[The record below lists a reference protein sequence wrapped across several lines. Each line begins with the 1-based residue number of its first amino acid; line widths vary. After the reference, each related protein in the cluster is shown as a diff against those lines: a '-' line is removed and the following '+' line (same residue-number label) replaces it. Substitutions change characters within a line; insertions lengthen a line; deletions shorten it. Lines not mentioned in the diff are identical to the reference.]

1 MVYKQDEVGNKI
13 IVELYKEHSAIYIK
27 LASESVKRL
36 IGNVLFKERTLFV
49 ERNSAKHLMRK
60 GNAYGFN
67 HYILANAKQFD
78 FVIMYEE
85 DTKQYYRIER
95 EYMLKEGKFMF
106 FIQQLDDTLASLN
119 DSIMQLQYLLDIEK
133 NNIEKHK
140 TKADEKVKRI
150 NNFTDDELLRF
161 ITKRYQR

>member
-1 MVYKQDEVGNKI
+1 MVFKQDEVGNKI

-36 IGNVLFKERTLFV
+36 IGNVLFKERTLFI

-106 FIQQLDDTLASLN
+106 FKQQGFEKQIFLTKEW
-119 DSIMQLQYLLDIEK
+119 IEFYHVTSVQ
-133 NNIEKHK
+133 NIATIKSM
-140 TKADEKVKRI
+140 
-150 NNFTDDELLRF
+150 FRF
-161 ITKRYQR
+161 